1 MSSKPYVT
9 ALIDTYDQGSFIEEA
24 IDSVLAQDFPASQ
37 IEILVVDDGS
47 TDDTRERV
55 AKYGDRVRYI
65 YKENGGQASAL
76 NRGFAES
83 QGEIVAMLD
92 GDDLWL
98 PNKISRVVEEFGRHP
113 EAAVVYHP
121 YRYWN
126 TDSNQCT
133 EDPSFHPISGYV
145 PEYLANVLRYG
156 GFGTCSMALRRALT
170 QKAFPI
176 PTALTIYADTYLV
189 VISMFLAPVA
199 AIPEH
204 LTVYRHHGGNATAFG
219 EGDRDRRRRRWRCYE
234 HGVAEARE
242 WLERNGHDLGLPAT
256 AAYFRRHELIAQEFR
271 FLYEGA
277 GRRQLYRHLKSETD
291 VFRPLWSAKHRIYR
305 HFLEVAAFL
314 MGYDRYTQLKS
325 SYRGSSIAQR
335 LRGLAL
341 PTAAAE
347 RSTHSLDAL

>member
-1 MSSKPYVT
+1 MASKPYVT
-9 ALIDTYDQGSFIEEA
+9 ALIDTYNQGSFIEEA

-121 YRYWN
+121 YRVWN

-133 EDPSFHPISGYV
+133 DDPSFHPISGYV
-145 PEYLANVLRYG
+145 PECLANVLRYG
-156 GFGTCSMALRRALT
+156 GFGTCGMALRRALT

-204 LTVYRHHGGNATAFG
+204 LTIYRHHGGNSTAFD
-219 EGDRDRRRRRWRCYE
+219 EGDRDRRRRRWYCYE
-234 HGVAEARE
+234 RGVAEARA

-256 AAYFRRHELIAQEFR
+256 VAYFRRHELVAEEFR

-277 GRRQLYRHLKSETD
+277 GRRQLYNHLKSQIEL
-291 VFRPLWSAKHRIYR
+291 FSPLWSAKYRIYR
-305 HFLEVAAFL
+305 RFLASAGFLIGYHGFALLQAA
-314 MGYDRYTQLKS
+314 
-325 SYRGSSIAQR
+325 YRGAPGALR
-335 LRGLAL
+335 LRELAF
-341 PTAAAE
+341 PSAAAE
-347 RSTHSLDAL
+347 RSTHSMDAL